1 MPDFLLQ
8 IGATV
13 LCAHGGEALPTV
25 PNSRVLLSG
34 APSVTMAA
42 PWVVT
47 GCPFVPPAPGP
58 CVTRAMDDRHP
69 RVTSTGQPLLAQ
81 SSQGFCQP
89 TGAPL
94 VPLSAQTRVAAQ

>member
-8 IGATV
+8 VGATV

-42 PWVVT
+42 PWVVA

-58 CVTRAMDDRHP
+58 CVTGQWMTGTR
-69 RVTSTGQPLLAQ
+69 RVTSNGQPLLAQ

-89 TGAPL
+89 TGTPL